1 MGFSPGRWLLG
12 RINHTISVGDREPL
26 PLYKATF
33 ARTLV
38 LLVSLPSGSSLRSW
52 SSPQRDLIPVFLLNC
67 SQANRKVNAPKGRT
81 LALVPVLKNW
91 PKGKFHL
98 QVEYIFYSNGA
109 FTTHWFGAFFLNSG
123 AFSPLFRFVWTDVNN
138 ISALRSTLNKA
149 PWFAQKRWSHRGA
162 VRCRREH
169 STDQTQGWKLLL
181 IVWL

>member
-123 AFSPLFRFVWTDVNN
+123 AFSPLVRFVWTIRTWDCTRLP
-138 ISALRSTLNKA
+138 AA
-149 PWFAQKRWSHRGA
+149 PGIHRYSSCPDWIGQCA
-162 VRCRREH
+162 VVFMVLVT
-169 STDQTQGWKLLL
+169 SGPSY
-181 IVWL
+181 WLKS